1 MTDLENALCPRFA
14 AAVIK
19 TALEGTPVVMVT
31 GPRQC
36 GKTTLVRDLVAGH
49 REFITM
55 DDDTVLAA
63 ARSDPT
69 GLVRALDR
77 TTIDEVQ
84 RVPDLLRAIKKS
96 VDDDRRAG
104 RFLLTGSAKSS
115 LCLTSRRV

>member
-1 MTDLENALCPRFA
+1 MDGTDHALFPRFSA
-14 AAVIK
+14 ELVA
-19 TALEGTPVVMVT
+19 TAFKDTPVVMVT
-31 GPRQC
+31 GPREC
-36 GKTTLVRDLVAGH
+36 GKTTLVLDLVTGN

-77 TTIDEVQ
+77 TTMDEVQ

-96 VDDDRRAG
+96 VDDVAG
-104 RFLLTGSAKSS
+104 PAGF
-115 LCLTSRRV
+115 C

>member
-1 MTDLENALCPRFA
+1 MDDTDNRPFPALLANWCSARSRTRRSLRLRGLVSA
-14 AAVIK
+14 ARPHWSAIWSR
-19 TALEGTPVVMVT
+19 AIANSLP
-31 GPRQC
+31 
-36 GKTTLVRDLVAGH
+36 L
-49 REFITM
+49 

-96 VDDDRRAG
+96 VDDDRRPG
-104 RFLLTGSAKSS
+104 RFLLTGSANI
-115 LCLTSRRV
+115 LTRSEER

>member
-1 MTDLENALCPRFA
+1 MDNADHALFPRFA
-14 AAVIK
+14 PELVA
-19 TALEGTPVVMVT
+19 TALKDTPVVMVT

-36 GKTTLVRDLVAGH
+36 GKTTLVLDLVTGN

-77 TTIDEVQ
+77 TTMDEVQ
-84 RVPDLLRAIKKS
+84 RSARPSPGHQEV
-96 VDDDRRAG
+96 G
-104 RFLLTGSAKSS
+104 R
-115 LCLTSRRV
+115 